1 MSGDLSSNWTS
12 FRAEFD
18 DYLLAT
24 GLCEKD
30 ADVQAATLRR
40 LMGSECRHIYKHNLG
55 LTQDQQKDV
64 KAILEALEA
73 YFTPTKNVIFERYV
87 FGNLRQEEG
96 ETIDAFV
103 TRLREKA
110 ATCEYGTLRD
120 QLIRDRLVLG
130 ITDESAR
137 RRLLREKDLTLAM
150 AVDICRAAEIMDN
163 KSKTMALDH
172 SRPGESLNVAEGQ
185 RRRPTSR
192 PFEPFAKPAQ
202 SMRGTGE
209 CRYCGTQHRRG
220 RDQCPAFGKACAALP
235 ITSLKYA

>member
-1 MSGDLSSNWTS
+1 MSGDLSSNWAS

-40 LMGSECRHIYKHNLG
+40 LMGSECRHLYKHNLG

-64 KAILEALEA
+64 KAILEALED

-96 ETIDAFV
+96 ETIDTFV

-130 ITDESAR
+130 ITDEGAR

-150 AVDICRAAEIMDN
+150 AVEICRAAEIMDS
-163 KSKTMALDH
+163 KLKTMALDT

-185 RRRPTSR
+185 
-192 PFEPFAKPAQ
+192 
-202 SMRGTGE
+202 
-209 CRYCGTQHRRG
+209 
-220 RDQCPAFGKACAALP
+220 
-235 ITSLKYA
+235 